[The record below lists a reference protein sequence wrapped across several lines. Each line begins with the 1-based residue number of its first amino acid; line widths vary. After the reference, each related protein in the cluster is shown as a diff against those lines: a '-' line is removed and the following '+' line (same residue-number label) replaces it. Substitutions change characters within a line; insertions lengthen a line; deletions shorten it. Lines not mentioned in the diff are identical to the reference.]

1 MRGFDIFW
9 FRMKESEAAVFKER
23 VTLPSLPINYDVVV
37 KNQKCFLVEKQ
48 DGIQESRKLCFL

>member
-9 FRMKESEAAVFKER
+9 FRMKESEPAVFKER
-23 VTLPSLPINYDVVV
+23 VTLPSLPINYDIVV

-48 DGIQESRKLCFL
+48 DSI